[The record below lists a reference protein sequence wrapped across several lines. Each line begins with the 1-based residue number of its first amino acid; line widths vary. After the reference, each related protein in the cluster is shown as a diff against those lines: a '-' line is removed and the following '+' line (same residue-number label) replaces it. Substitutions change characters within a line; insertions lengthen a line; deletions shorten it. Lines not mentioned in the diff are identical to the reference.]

1 MNQGRKEYQPDRM
14 NDKEK
19 IKNMEKT
26 LKYAYKDIDY
36 LVQTWYGTN
45 AETLMARLYSSI
57 NNGELEP
64 MANTLAEI
72 RDLIGTIK

>member
-1 MNQGRKEYQPDRM
+1 M

-26 LKYAYKDIDY
+26 LRYAYKDLDY

-45 AETLMARLYSSI
+45 AETLMSRLYSSI
-57 NNGELEP
+57 NSGELESV
-64 MANTLAEI
+64 ANTLSEI
-72 RDLIGTIK
+72 RDLIGRIE

>member
-1 MNQGRKEYQPDRM
+1 M

-26 LKYAYKDIDY
+26 LRYAYKDIDY
-36 LVQTWYGTN
+36 LLQVGHGTN
-45 AETLMARLYSSI
+45 AATLTTRLYSSI

-64 MANTLAEI
+64 VANTLAEI
-72 RDLIGTIK
+72 RDLLGDIK